1 MVPLLLVLLIAV
13 VLFGAGFAVKF
24 LWLLAA
30 LVLLAWVLGFIVRP
44 AGTGGRRSRWY
55 RW

>member
-1 MVPLLLVLLIAV
+1 MVPLLLVLLLAV

-30 LVLLAWVLGFIVRP
+30 IVLVAWLLGFVMRT